1 MTLQVIATTTSLCCN
16 AVMETLTPGSEVA
29 LDFPALLRYWRG
41 KRGYSQL
48 ALSLAAG
55 VSQRHI
61 SFLESGRARPSRE
74 MVLALSERLGVP
86 LRQRNRLLLA
96 GGYAPAYSEH
106 ALASPPL
113 QMVQQA
119 IALILAKQEPYP
131 AVVLD
136 RFWNMVNANDAYRR
150 MLEVLLGGRA
160 PTSLDMAGQGKGAR
174 INLMLT
180 VFDPNGLWRVIE
192 NARQVGRY
200 LLRRVW
206 QELQTQAHDQTAREI
221 FRRIAAW
228 HPDMVGP
235 GGVLLA
241 DDELSDGPPP
251 PVLPVVLRA
260 GRFQASLFST
270 LTTLGIPQDVTLQEL
285 RIESFYPAD
294 DDTRAVF
301 EALAARRGARGG

>member
-1 MTLQVIATTTSLCCN
+1 
-16 AVMETLTPGSEVA
+16 METLTPASEA
-29 LDFPALLRYWRG
+29 TLDFPGLLRYWRG

-74 MVLALSERLGVP
+74 MVLALAERLGVP

-96 GGYAPAYSEH
+96 SGFAPAYSEH

-136 RFWNMVNANDAYRR
+136 RFWNLVDANAAYRG
-150 MLEVLLGGRA
+150 MLDTLLGGRPPA
-160 PTSLDMAGQGKGAR
+160 SLAEDTRR

-180 VFDPNGLWRVIE
+180 VFDPDGLWPVIE

-206 QELQTQAHDQTAREI
+206 QELQVQAHDQTAREI
-221 FRRIAAW
+221 FGRIADW

-235 GGVLLA
+235 GGVLLPE
-241 DDELSDGPPP
+241 DDGADGPPP
-251 PVLPVVLRA
+251 PLLPVVLHA
-260 GRFQASLFST
+260 GAFRASLFST
-270 LTTLGIPQDVTLQEL
+270 LTTLGIPQDITLQEL
-285 RIESFYPAD
+285 RIECFFPAD
-294 DDTRAVF
+294 DATRTLF
-301 EALAARRGARGG
+301 ETHSGLRHLSVRSGSAGR

>member
-1 MTLQVIATTTSLCCN
+1 
-16 AVMETLTPGSEVA
+16 METLTPGSEAA
-29 LDFPALLRYWRG
+29 LDFPGLLRYWRG

-74 MVLALSERLGVP
+74 MVLALAERLGVP

-96 GGYAPAYSEH
+96 SGYAPAYSEH
-106 ALASPPL
+106 ALASPPM
-113 QMVQQA
+113 QMVRQA
-119 IALILAKQEPYP
+119 ISLILAKQEPYP

-136 RFWNMVNANDAYRR
+136 RFWHLVDANQAYRR
-150 MLEVLLGGRA
+150 MLDKLLAGRRPATLDEDGG
-160 PTSLDMAGQGKGAR
+160 R
-174 INLMLT
+174 INLMLA
-180 VFDPNGLWRVIE
+180 VFDPNGLWPVIE

-206 QELQTQAHDQTAREI
+206 QELQVQAHDQIAREI
-221 FRRIAAW
+221 LQRISAW

-235 GGVLLA
+235 GGVLLVE
-241 DDELSDGPPP
+241 DDPAEGTPP
-251 PVLPVVLRA
+251 PVLPVALRA
-260 GRFQASLFST
+260 GSFRASLFST

-285 RIESFYPAD
+285 RIECFYPAD
-294 DDTRAVF
+294 DSTRAQF
-301 EALAARRGARGG
+301 EALADKSGK

>member
-1 MTLQVIATTTSLCCN
+1 
-16 AVMETLTPGSEVA
+16 METLTPGSEAA
-29 LDFPALLRYWRG
+29 LDFPGLLRYWRSR
-41 KRGYSQL
+41 RGYSQL

-74 MVLALSERLGVP
+74 MVLALAERLGVP

-96 GGYAPAYSEH
+96 GGFAPAYSEH
-106 ALASPPL
+106 ALASPPM

-119 IALILAKQEPYP
+119 IGLILAKQEPYP

-136 RFWNMVNANDAYRR
+136 RFWNLVDANQAYRR
-150 MLEVLLGGRA
+150 MLDLLLEGRDPA
-160 PTSLDMAGQGKGAR
+160 SLGDDGRR

-180 VFDPNGLWRVIE
+180 VYDPDGLWPVIE

-206 QELQTQAHDQTAREI
+206 QELQVQAHDQTAREI
-221 FRRIAAW
+221 FDRIAGW

-235 GGVLLA
+235 GGVLLPEE
-241 DDELSDGPPP
+241 DGHEGPPP
-251 PVLPVVLRA
+251 PVLPVVLHA
-260 GRFQASLFST
+260 GGFRASLFST
-270 LTTLGIPQDVTLQEL
+270 LTTLGIPQDITLQEL
-285 RIESFYPAD
+285 RIECFFPAD
-294 DDTRAVF
+294 NAARTVF
-301 EALAARRGARGG
+301 EHLVP

>member
-1 MTLQVIATTTSLCCN
+1 MD
-16 AVMETLTPGSEVA
+16 TLTPASETA

-41 KRGYSQL
+41 RRGYSQL

-74 MVLALSERLGVP
+74 MILALSDRLGVP

-96 GGYAPAYSEH
+96 AGFAPAYSEH
-106 ALASPPL
+106 ALAEPPL
-113 QMVQQA
+113 QMVRQA

-136 RFWNMVNANDAYRR
+136 RFWNISDANRAYRR
-150 MLEVLLGGRA
+150 MVDVLLDGRA
-160 PTSLDMAGQGKGAR
+160 VAVLPEGLGNDAGGGPR

-180 VFDPNGLWRVIE
+180 VFDPQGLWPMIE
-192 NARQVGRY
+192 NAHQVGRY

-206 QELQTQAHDQTAREI
+206 QELQAQAHDRVAREI
-221 FRRIAAW
+221 FARIAQW
-228 HPDMVGP
+228 HPEMIGP
-235 GGVLLA
+235 GGVPHA
-241 DDELSDGPPP
+241 DDDGSEGPLP

-260 GRFQASLFST
+260 DGFQASLFST
-270 LTTLGIPQDVTLQEL
+270 LTTLGNPHDVTLQEL
-285 RIESFYPAD
+285 RIECFFPAD
-294 DDTRAVF
+294 EPSRLAL
-301 EALAARRGARGG
+301 EALGHDAAPAAVQNR

>member
-1 MTLQVIATTTSLCCN
+1 MPP
-16 AVMETLTPGSEVA
+16 MDTLTPGSEAA
-29 LDFPALLRYWRG
+29 LDFPGLLRYWRG

-74 MVLALSERLGVP
+74 MVLALAERLGVP

-96 GGYAPAYSEH
+96 SGYAPAYSEH
-106 ALASPPL
+106 ALASPPM
-113 QMVQQA
+113 QMVRHA

-136 RFWNMVNANDAYRR
+136 RFWHLVDANQAYRR
-150 MLEVLLGGRA
+150 MLDKLLQGRKPATLDDAGGR
-160 PTSLDMAGQGKGAR
+160 L
-174 INLMLT
+174 NLMLA
-180 VFDPNGLWRVIE
+180 VFDPNGLWPVIE

-206 QELQTQAHDQTAREI
+206 QELQVQAQDQTAREI
-221 FRRIAAW
+221 LRRIAEW

-235 GGVLLA
+235 GGVLLVE
-241 DDELSDGPPP
+241 DDPAEGTPP
-251 PVLPVVLRA
+251 PVLPVALHA
-260 GRFQASLFST
+260 GRFRASLFST

-285 RIESFYPAD
+285 RIECFYPAD
-294 DDTRAVF
+294 DATKAVF
-301 EALAARRGARGG
+301 EALAEMPANPLAASTHR

>member
-1 MTLQVIATTTSLCCN
+1 
-16 AVMETLTPGSEVA
+16 METLTPASETT
-29 LDFPALLRYWRG
+29 LDFPGLLRYWRS

-74 MVLALSERLGVP
+74 MVLALADRLGVP

-96 GGYAPAYSEH
+96 GGFAPAYSEH

-119 IALILAKQEPYP
+119 IALILSKQEPYP

-136 RFWNMVNANDAYRR
+136 RFWNMVDANRAYRR
-150 MLEVLLGGRA
+150 MLDTLLDGRA
-160 PTSLDMAGQGKGAR
+160 PASLSDQPGEDGADGGRRR

-180 VFDPNGLWRVIE
+180 VFDPDGLWPVIE

-206 QELQTQAHDQTAREI
+206 QELQVQAHDHTAREI

-228 HPDMVGP
+228 HPDMVGA
-235 GGVLLA
+235 GGALLPE
-241 DDELSDGPPP
+241 DDGTEGTPP
-251 PVLPVVLRA
+251 PVLPVVLHA
-260 GRFQASLFST
+260 GPFRASLFST
-270 LTTLGIPQDVTLQEL
+270 LTTLGIPQDITLQEL
-285 RIESFYPAD
+285 RIECFFPAD
-294 DDTRAVF
+294 DATRVLFETPGEPQPQPAVRSGN
-301 EALAARRGARGG
+301 AGKRR

>member
-1 MTLQVIATTTSLCCN
+1 
-16 AVMETLTPGSEVA
+16 METLTPASEA
-29 LDFPALLRYWRG
+29 TLDFPGLLRYWRG

-74 MVLALSERLGVP
+74 MVLALAERLGVP

-96 GGYAPAYSEH
+96 SGFAPAYSEH

-136 RFWNMVNANDAYRR
+136 RFWNLVDANAAYCG
-150 MLEVLLGGRA
+150 MLDTLLGGRPPA
-160 PTSLDMAGQGKGAR
+160 SLAEDTRR

-180 VFDPNGLWRVIE
+180 VFDPDGLWPVIE

-206 QELQTQAHDQTAREI
+206 QELQVQAHDQTARAI
-221 FRRIAAW
+221 FGRIADW

-235 GGVLLA
+235 GGVLLPE
-241 DDELSDGPPP
+241 DDGTDGPPSP
-251 PVLPVVLRA
+251 LLPVVLHA
-260 GRFQASLFST
+260 GAFRASLFST
-270 LTTLGIPQDVTLQEL
+270 LTTLGIPQDITLQEL
-285 RIESFYPAD
+285 RIECFFPAD
-294 DDTRAVF
+294 DATRLLF
-301 EALAARRGARGG
+301 ETRGGLRHPAVRSGTAGR

>member
-1 MTLQVIATTTSLCCN
+1 
-16 AVMETLTPGSEVA
+16 METLTPASEA
-29 LDFPALLRYWRG
+29 TLDFPGLLRYWRG

-74 MVLALSERLGVP
+74 MVLALAERLGVP
-86 LRQRNRLLLA
+86 LRQRNRMLLA
-96 GGYAPAYSEH
+96 GGFAPAYSEH

-119 IALILAKQEPYP
+119 IALILSKQEPYP

-136 RFWNMVNANDAYRR
+136 RFWNLVDANQAYRR
-150 MLEVLLGGRA
+150 MLDTLLDGRVPA
-160 PTSLDMAGQGKGAR
+160 SLEDVGGQGSGQGGGPRRA
-174 INLMLT
+174 NLMLS
-180 VFDPNGLWRVIE
+180 VFDPQGLWPVIE

-206 QELQTQAHDQTAREI
+206 QELQVQAHDQTAREI

-235 GGVLLA
+235 GGVLLPE
-241 DDELSDGPPP
+241 DDGAEGPPP
-251 PVLPVVLRA
+251 PVLPVVLHA
-260 GRFQASLFST
+260 GAFRASLFST
-270 LTTLGIPQDVTLQEL
+270 LTTLGIPQDITLQEL
-285 RIESFYPAD
+285 RIESFFPAD
-294 DDTRAVF
+294 ESTRALF
-301 EALAARRGARGG
+301 EALGASQPPAFRSGSAGR

>member
-1 MTLQVIATTTSLCCN
+1 
-16 AVMETLTPGSEVA
+16 METLTPASETT
-29 LDFPALLRYWRG
+29 LDFPGLLRYWRG

-74 MVLALSERLGVP
+74 MVLALAERLGVP

-96 GGYAPAYSEH
+96 GGFAPAYSEH

-136 RFWNMVNANDAYRR
+136 RFWNLVDANAAYRG
-150 MLEVLLGGRA
+150 MLGTLLGDRA
-160 PTSLDMAGQGKGAR
+160 PASLAEDPHR

-180 VFDPNGLWRVIE
+180 VFDPAGLWPVID

-206 QELQTQAHDQTAREI
+206 QELQVQAHDQTAREL
-221 FRRIAAW
+221 FARIADW

-235 GGVLLA
+235 GGVLLPE
-241 DDELSDGPPP
+241 DDGADGPPP
-251 PVLPVVLRA
+251 PLLPVVLHA
-260 GRFQASLFST
+260 GGFRASLFST

-285 RIESFYPAD
+285 RIECFFPAD
-294 DDTRAVF
+294 DATRVLF
-301 EALAARRGARGG
+301 ETQEWGASSGHQKR

>member
-1 MTLQVIATTTSLCCN
+1 MD
-16 AVMETLTPGSEVA
+16 TLTPGSEAA
-29 LDFPALLRYWRG
+29 LDFPGLLRYWRG

-74 MVLALSERLGVP
+74 MVLALAERLGVP

-96 GGYAPAYSEH
+96 SGYAPAYSEH
-106 ALASPPL
+106 ALASPPM
-113 QMVQQA
+113 QMVRHA

-136 RFWNMVNANDAYRR
+136 RFWHLVDANQAYRR
-150 MLEVLLGGRA
+150 MLDKLLQGRKPATLDEAGGR
-160 PTSLDMAGQGKGAR
+160 L
-174 INLMLT
+174 NLMLA
-180 VFDPNGLWRVIE
+180 VFDPNGLWPVIE

-206 QELQTQAHDQTAREI
+206 QELQVQAQDQTAREI
-221 FRRIAAW
+221 LRRIAEW

-235 GGVLLA
+235 GGVLLVE
-241 DDELSDGPPP
+241 DDPAEGTPP
-251 PVLPVVLRA
+251 PVLPVALHA
-260 GRFQASLFST
+260 GRFRASLFST

-285 RIESFYPAD
+285 RIECFYPAD
-294 DDTRAVF
+294 DATKAVF
-301 EALAARRGARGG
+301 EALAEVPANPLAASTNR

>member
-1 MTLQVIATTTSLCCN
+1 
-16 AVMETLTPGSEVA
+16 METLTPGSKTA
-29 LDFPALLRYWRG
+29 LDFPGLLRYWRSR
-41 KRGYSQL
+41 RGYSQL

-61 SFLESGRARPSRE
+61 SFLESGRSRPSRE

-86 LRQRNRLLLA
+86 LRQRNRMLLA

-106 ALASPPL
+106 ALVSPPL

-119 IALILAKQEPYP
+119 ISLILAKQEPFP

-136 RFWNMVNANDAYRR
+136 RFWNLVDANPAYRR
-150 MLEVLLGGRA
+150 MLDVLLAGRA
-160 PTSLDMAGQGKGAR
+160 PAALEDGGGR

-180 VFDPNGLWRVIE
+180 VFNPEGLWPVIE

-206 QELQTQAHDQTAREI
+206 QELQVQANDQTAREI
-221 FRRIAAW
+221 FARIAAW

-235 GGVLLA
+235 GGALLPH
-241 DDELSDGPPP
+241 DDASEGPPP
-251 PVLPVVLRA
+251 PVLPVTLCA
-260 GRFQASLFST
+260 GTFRASLFST

-285 RIESFYPAD
+285 RIECFFPAD
-294 DDTRAVF
+294 DATRDVF
-301 EALAARRGARGG
+301 EALAQG

>member
-1 MTLQVIATTTSLCCN
+1 
-16 AVMETLTPGSEVA
+16 MEPFTPGSEAA

-74 MVLALSERLGVP
+74 MVLALADRLAVP

-96 GGYAPAYSEH
+96 SGFAPAYSEH
-106 ALASPPL
+106 ALAAPPL
-113 QMVQQA
+113 HMVRQA
-119 IALILAKQEPYP
+119 IALILSKQEPYP

-136 RFWNMVNANDAYRR
+136 RFWNLVDANTAYRR
-150 MLEVLLGGRA
+150 MFGTLLAGRRPA
-160 PTSLDMAGQGKGAR
+160 SLDEDGRR

-180 VFDPNGLWRVIE
+180 VFDPDGLWPMIE
-192 NARQVGRY
+192 NAQQVGRY
-200 LLRRVW
+200 LVRRVW
-206 QELQTQAHDQTAREI
+206 QALQAQAHDEVAREM

-235 GGVLLA
+235 GGELLA
-241 DDELSDGPPP
+241 DEDDPEADGAPP
-251 PVLPVVLRA
+251 PVLPVIVQA
-260 GRFQASLFST
+260 GRFRASLFST
-270 LTTLGIPQDVTLQEL
+270 LTTLGIPQDVSLEEL
-285 RIESFYPAD
+285 RIECFFPAD
-294 DDTRAVF
+294 EATRDLF
-301 EALAARRGARGG
+301 ESLAGTPAPERALES

>member
-1 MTLQVIATTTSLCCN
+1 MHP
-16 AVMETLTPGSEVA
+16 METLTPASEA
-29 LDFPALLRYWRG
+29 TLDFPGLLRYWRG

-74 MVLALSERLGVP
+74 MVLALADRLGVP

-96 GGYAPAYSEH
+96 SGFAPAYSEH

-119 IALILAKQEPYP
+119 ITLILSKQEPYP

-136 RFWNMVNANDAYRR
+136 RFWNLVDANGAYRR
-150 MLEVLLGGRA
+150 MLDTLLDGRA
-160 PTSLDMAGQGKGAR
+160 PASLSDEENAGRRR

-180 VFDPNGLWRVIE
+180 VFDPEGLWPVIE

-200 LLRRVW
+200 LVRRVW
-206 QELQTQAHDQTAREI
+206 QELQVQAQDQTAREI

-235 GGVLLA
+235 GGVLLPE
-241 DDELSDGPPP
+241 DDGAEGSPPP
-251 PVLPVVLRA
+251 MLPVVLHA
-260 GRFQASLFST
+260 GAFRASLFST
-270 LTTLGIPQDVTLQEL
+270 LTTLGIPQDITLQEL
-285 RIESFYPAD
+285 RIECFFPAD
-294 DDTRAVF
+294 DGTRALF
-301 EALAARRGARGG
+301 EALGEADGAAVRSGSAGR